1 MATLKSLLPCF
12 LMVLLQVVDGGNN
25 VFCKLALNSG
35 MSPSVMVAYGQIFA
49 TIILAPFAFFFERKS
64 MATITKYVAVQMFL
78 CSFFGATLSHV
89 LYYAGLE
96 HTTPTIACA
105 LLNLSPA
112 ITFILAIPF
121 RMETITIKTNQ
132 GIAKLIG
139 TIICVGGAMVMSF
152 YKGSLINLGTSNLH
166 WRYAVK
172 VLGNRS
178 AADESNSFVGLTLV
192 FLGVTSWS
200 FFPPIYNDYH
210 VWIMCGLA
218 SIQCLFIGVL
228 LEGYSVEA
236 WSLTSPIR
244 VGACL
249 YSAAFSSALQFVVIS
264 WCISQRGLLYVSM
277 FNPLALI
284 VVAALGWVIMDEK
297 LYLGSAVGAV
307 LTVIGLYGVLWGKHQ
322 EVKNLI
328 TVKSSGPRNVNLDDG
343 SDIKMMG
350 DGHDKI
356 YTGLEQVL
364 WWNPSYDDVEEA
376 GKINSKIALNPTM
389 RVYLL
394 NSQSVRKRK
403 EKWRERREK

>member
-12 LMVLLQVVDGGNN
+12 LMVLLQVIDGGNN
-25 VFCKLALNSG
+25 VLCKLALQAG
-35 MSPSVMVAYGQIFA
+35 MSPSVMVAYRQIFA

-64 MATITKYVAVQMFL
+64 MPTITKYIAVQMFL
-78 CSFFGATLSHV
+78 CSFFGATLTHV

-132 GIAKLIG
+132 GIAKLMG

-152 YKGSLINLGTSNLH
+152 YKGSLINIGTSNIH

-172 VLGNRS
+172 VLGNKS
-178 AADESNSFVGLTLV
+178 VDDESNSFLGLTLV

-200 FFPPIYNDYH
+200 VCFFAPYTTTT
-210 VWIMCGLA
+210 IMCGMA

-228 LEGYSVEA
+228 LEGCSVEA
-236 WSLTSPIR
+236 WSLASPIR
-244 VGACL
+244 VGVCL

-264 WCISQRGLLYVSM
+264 WCISQRGPLYVSM
-277 FNPLALI
+277 FNPLTLI
-284 VVAALGWVIMDEK
+284 IVAALGWVIMDEK

-328 TVKSSGPRNVNLDDG
+328 MGKSSGPRNGINLDDG
-343 SDIKMMG
+343 KDVEMMG
-350 DGHDKI
+350 DGRDKK

-364 WWNPSYDDVEEA
+364 WWNPSYEDVEEA
-376 GKINSKIALNPTM
+376 GKIKSKNKIALNPT
-389 RVYLL
+389 
-394 NSQSVRKRK
+394 
-403 EKWRERREK
+403 

>member
-12 LMVLLQVVDGGNN
+12 LMVLLQVIDGGNN
-25 VFCKLALNSG
+25 VLCKLALQAG
-35 MSPSVMVAYGQIFA
+35 MSPSVMVAYRQIFA

-64 MATITKYVAVQMFL
+64 MPTITKYIAVQMFL
-78 CSFFGATLSHV
+78 CSFFGATLTHV

-121 RMETITIKTNQ
+121 R
-132 GIAKLIG
+132 
-139 TIICVGGAMVMSF
+139 
-152 YKGSLINLGTSNLH
+152 LINIGTSNLH

-172 VLGNRS
+172 VLGNKS
-178 AADESNSFVGLTLV
+178 VDDESNSFLGLTLV

-200 FFPPIYNDYH
+200 VCFFAPYTTTT
-210 VWIMCGLA
+210 IMCGMA
-218 SIQCLFIGVL
+218 SIQCLFIGVV
-228 LEGYSVEA
+228 LEGCSVEA
-236 WSLTSPIR
+236 WSLASPIR

-264 WCISQRGLLYVSM
+264 WCISQRGPLYVSM
-277 FNPLALI
+277 FNPLTLI
-284 VVAALGWVIMDEK
+284 IVAALGWVIMDEK

-328 TVKSSGPRNVNLDDG
+328 MVKSSGPRNGFNLDDG
-343 SDIKMMG
+343 KDVEMMG
-350 DGHDKI
+350 DGRDKK

-364 WWNPSYDDVEEA
+364 WWNPSYEDVEEA
-376 GKINSKIALNPTM
+376 GKIKSKNKIALNPT
-389 RVYLL
+389 
-394 NSQSVRKRK
+394 
-403 EKWRERREK
+403 